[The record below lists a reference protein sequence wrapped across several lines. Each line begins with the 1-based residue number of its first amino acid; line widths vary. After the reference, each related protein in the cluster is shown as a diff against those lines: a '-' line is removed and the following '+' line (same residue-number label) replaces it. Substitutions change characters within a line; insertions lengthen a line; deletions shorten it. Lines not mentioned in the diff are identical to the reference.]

1 MAKIL
6 CPDQDD
12 CQRLIDQY
20 KQDKEHAK
28 RIELVMSNAE
38 GLAGKD
44 YIDFLLSA
52 VQGKIP

>member
-28 RIELVMSNAE
+28 RIELVMSNA
-38 GLAGKD
+38 
-44 YIDFLLSA
+44 
-52 VQGKIP
+52 